1 MPLGDASFALLLGGC
16 QVGLDPGD
24 TVAGYRSPVDAEG
37 RQGKQTMQG
46 GGAGGPATGLTAG
59 SPLLLPWLSSVCLH
73 FGVYHRLMWPLLI
86 FFSQLLGGL
95 RI

>member
-37 RQGKQTMQG
+37 RQGKQTMQSG
-46 GGAGGPATGLTAG
+46 GRGAGHRAHCWVPPPFSLAQLCSSSFWYLSQADVATAD
-59 SPLLLPWLSSVCLH
+59 LL
-73 FGVYHRLMWPLLI
+73 
-86 FFSQLLGGL
+86 
-95 RI
+95 

>member
-46 GGAGGPATGLTAG
+46 GGQGGRPQG
-59 SPLLLPWLSSVCLH
+59 S
-73 FGVYHRLMWPLLI
+73 
-86 FFSQLLGGL
+86 LLGPPSFFPGSAL
-95 RI
+95 FVFILVSITG